1 MACPTHSTTAS
12 RRAILGA
19 ALAAPALLATIGAA
33 HAATSAPRSDF
44 DAALR
49 AYYRAR
55 DADQH
60 DASRGALKAAYDLYH
75 RRTKPLI
82 EKYGSDHMH
91 KVKDA
96 ADAVQWNA
104 YFEDMKAAEGEYAI
118 AFSEPRWTAAA
129 ALYATSAPNLAALM
143 IKIET
148 ATEEGDSDDIL
159 QFVRSDLA
167 HLSAQEA

>member
-1 MACPTHSTTAS
+1 MENPTT
-12 RRAILGA
+12 RRAVLSA
-19 ALAAPALLATIGAA
+19 AFVAPALLATGSVAA
-33 HAATSAPRSDF
+33 LAVSAPRSDF
-44 DAALR
+44 DAASR

-82 EKYGSDHMH
+82 EKYGSNHMH
-91 KVKDA
+91 KAKDA

-104 YFEDMKAAEGEYAI
+104 YFEDMKAAEGEYSV

-129 ALYATSAPNLAALM
+129 ALYATPAPNLAALM
-143 IKIET
+143 IKIEI
-148 ATEEGDSDDIL
+148 ATEEGDSDDVL

-167 HLSAQEA
+167 HLSEREA